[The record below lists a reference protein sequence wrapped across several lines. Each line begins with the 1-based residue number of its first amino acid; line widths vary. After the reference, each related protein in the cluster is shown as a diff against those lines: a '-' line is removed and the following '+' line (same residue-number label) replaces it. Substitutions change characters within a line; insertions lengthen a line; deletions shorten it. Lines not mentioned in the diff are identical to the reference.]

1 MPSTP
6 TETQTAPDSQSEP
19 QHESPP
25 VRNGGPER
33 RTVARRVG
41 TLLLLGGLATA
52 LLLAVPGLRG
62 VVHKASDMSI
72 GSLLIALA
80 LEFGSAT
87 SFVIVFRRF
96 FDRLP
101 GRDARDLAWTEQAT
115 GALLP
120 GGGVGAVAIGAWLMR
135 QAGMGRGWII
145 RRSGGLFF
153 LNTAANGL
161 TLVASGAALMLGMHG
176 SHGFF
181 RVTLP
186 TAGAV
191 VLTAFAVIAAHAL
204 EGRRSVPNWLQ
215 AVACGVRQAERSAFG
230 EPHLRLLGAIGYLG
244 FDMAVLWVTLRA
256 LGPAPSVPDMVL
268 AYNIGYLATTLP
280 IPAGIGVLDAGLT
293 GALILYGV
301 APKQAAAAVVI
312 YHAIALWV
320 PGMGGSIAYLRL
332 RGRLFPKRLP
342 SGSGSSFETMGTA
355 APR

>member
-1 MPSTP
+1 MPSAP
-6 TETQTAPDSQSEP
+6 PAHQTAPYSQSERHHEPP
-19 QHESPP
+19 QS
-25 VRNGGPER
+25 RNGRSER
-33 RTVARRVG
+33 RAVARRVG
-41 TLLLLGGLATA
+41 TLLLLGGLAAA

-62 VVHKASDMSI
+62 VAHKVGDMSI
-72 GSLLIALA
+72 ASLLIALA

-101 GRDARDLAWTEQAT
+101 ARNARDLAWTEQAT

-153 LNTAANGL
+153 LNTATNGL
-161 TLVASGAALMLGMHG
+161 TLVAAGAALMLGMHG

-181 RVTLP
+181 LVTLP
-186 TAGAV
+186 TVGAV
-191 VLTAFAVIAAHAL
+191 ALTAFAVVAANVL
-204 EGRRSVPNWLQ
+204 EGRRSAPNWLR
-215 AVACGVRQAERSAFG
+215 AAAGGVREAERSVFR

-244 FDMAVLWVTLRA
+244 FDMAVLWVTLKA
-256 LGPAPSVPDMVL
+256 LGPAPTVPDMVL

-293 GALILYGV
+293 GALVLYGV
-301 APKQAAAAVVI
+301 APKQAAAAVVV

-332 RGRLFPKRLP
+332 RARLFPKRSP
-342 SGSGSSFETMGTA
+342 SGGGSSLKTIDKA
-355 APR
+355 AS